1 MKAWRLHEFGDPD
14 KVLRLED
21 VPVPEPGPGELQ
33 IKPAVTGLTFAE
45 NLMIR
50 GLYQMKPAFPYTP
63 SFEIAGEV
71 TATGGDTRFEVGD
84 RVVGVGVP
92 PHGSLAQRAILQ
104 DEGAFPV
111 PEGVSFETACSL
123 VGSYATAYYA
133 LKVRANLQAGEW
145 VLVHAAAGAVGSAC
159 IQLAKAW
166 GAKVIGTA
174 GGPDKV
180 AFGKEQGADLMV
192 DYLVDDFV
200 PVVKE
205 ATQGRGADVV
215 CDHVGGDV
223 FDASTRC
230 TASRG
235 RILIIGFAGGRIAD
249 VATNRILLKN
259 IAVVGVMAARDSESG
274 DRMADLFTMYQ
285 LGKIDPPMTFVD
297 FDTVPDSYLRIA
309 NRDCVGK
316 YLVRI
321 PHDEE

>member
-1 MKAWRLHEFGDPD
+1 M
-14 KVLRLED
+14 
-21 VPVPEPGPGELQ
+21 
-33 IKPAVTGLTFAE
+33 PA
-45 NLMIR
+45 
-50 GLYQMKPAFPYTP
+50 
-63 SFEIAGEV
+63 
-71 TATGGDTRFEVGD
+71 
-84 RVVGVGVP
+84 
-92 PHGSLAQRAILQ
+92 
-104 DEGAFPV
+104 
-111 PEGVSFETACSL
+111 
-123 VGSYATAYYA
+123 
-133 LKVRANLQAGEW
+133 
-145 VLVHAAAGAVGSAC
+145 
-159 IQLAKAW
+159 
-166 GAKVIGTA
+166 
-174 GGPDKV
+174 
-180 AFGKEQGADLMV
+180 
-192 DYLVDDFV
+192 
-200 PVVKE
+200 VKE

-285 LGKIDPPMTFVD
+285 LGKIDPPMTFLD
-297 FDTVPDSYLRIA
+297 IDTVPDSYLRIA